1 MDFKI
6 LYIDDD
12 HFMRMFFEGYFESK
26 FDIKVCDSAEDA
38 WKIFRTG
45 YKADLI
51 VLDLV
56 LPGQSGKS
64 FLTELKKQKALA
76 DIPVIVL
83 SGNDKSN
90 TRIDMLKA
98 GADDFIIKPFNPEE
112 LEIKIAKIT
121 SKIEKK
127 LNPQYLKNSNK
138 ILGIK

>member
-12 HFMRMFFEGYFESK
+12 HFMRMFFEGYFENK
-26 FDIKVCDSAEDA
+26 FNIRLCDSAEEA
-38 WKIFRTG
+38 WKIFRSG

-64 FLTELKKQKALA
+64 FLTEVKNHTYLK

-90 TRIDMLKA
+90 TRIEILKA
-98 GADDFIIKPFNPEE
+98 GADDFIVKPFNPEE
-112 LEIKIAKIT
+112 LEIKIVKLIH
-121 SKIEKK
+121 SIEKK
-127 LNPQYLKNSNK
+127 RHPQYLKK
-138 ILGIK
+138 EKEILGTK